1 MIEVYC
7 LQKNFDNDFT
17 IEKLCTFNEEKDAEH
32 FFLSL
37 LSLCDKYKL
46 NVSVVHQAVKDFD
59 KYYKVEGY
67 KQTDTDTFVVS
78 IADSFIFGFITD
90 SINI

>member
-7 LQKNFDNDFT
+7 LQKNFDNDF
-17 IEKLCTFNEEKDAEH
+17 IIKKLCTFDEEKDAKY
-32 FFLSL
+32 FF

-46 NVSVVHQAVKDFD
+46 NVSEVHQAIKDFD
-59 KYYKVEGY
+59 KDYKGEGY
-67 KQTDTDTFVVS
+67 KQTDTYTLVVG
-78 IADSFIFGFITD
+78 IADSFIFGSITD